1 MKYVSINNG
10 YSFVKGEF
18 GQNFKSAYRETT
30 LGEYG
35 CSADLIEMPNGKV
48 YAIGDGNTV
57 TDKDKTK
64 NIATKLFVLN
74 MLSKNMQSTSTE
86 HFHVFLTAPPMTF
99 ASQKDSLPEYL
110 KGSYRIKHNGV
121 QKDIYID
128 DVTVYPETITAYLAN
143 NPSKFK
149 RPVIIIDIGGLTTNV
164 AYIDNGSYNKDTII
178 SFVNGMYNVET
189 EVCDYLNDKYWDLNL
204 DTFNVH
210 EFLQRGIRLGD
221 SAENIIEKEKD
232 GINAIYSKFVSKIA
246 NRITMKNW
254 SPNMCDILVTGGGGK
269 LLLSTIQKW
278 YKHAKLSNDPIF
290 DNLNGTKLLMSLD
303 IAKKKDNGGA

>member
-1 MKYVSINNG
+1 MKNISINNG
-10 YSFVKGEF
+10 YSFIKGEY
-18 GQNFKSAYRETT
+18 GQSFKSAYRETT

-48 YAIGDGNTV
+48 YAIGDGNAV

-74 MLSKNMQSTSTE
+74 MLAKNMNSVDSE

-99 ASQKDSLPEYL
+99 AAQKDSLPEYL
-110 KGSYRIKHNGV
+110 KGSYRIKHNGI
-121 QKDIYID
+121 QKDINID
-128 DVTVYPETITAYLAN
+128 AVTVYPETITAYLAN

-149 RPVIIIDIGGLTTNV
+149 RPVIVIDIGGLTSNIV
-164 AYIDNGSYNKDTII
+164 YINNGAYSKETII
-178 SFVNGMYNVET
+178 SFVNGMYNVES

-204 DTFNVH
+204 DTTNVH
-210 EFLQRGIRLGD
+210 EFLQKGIRLGD
-221 SAENIIEKEKD
+221 SNENIIDKEHD
-232 GINAIYSKFVSKIA
+232 GIDAIYSKFVSKIA
-246 NRITMKNW
+246 NRIVMKNW

-269 LLLSTIQKW
+269 LLLNTIKKW
-278 YKHAKLSNDPIF
+278 YSHAKLSNDPIF

-303 IAKKKDNGGA
+303 ISKKKLNGGV